1 LDGSPDRRWGDAATR
16 ASPHR
21 KRRVCIPMDISVS
34 RRWMIQ
40 SAFGMTERQEQ
51 PWPLTLDTLE
61 ARSWRDDLT
70 AESPW
75 ASGETWVP
83 FSLAIDRCSS
93 QTQRPLRIIPE
104 DQTQTWTYFE
114 EKTESV
120 GSLSKRNIF
129 EEELGRSA
137 IRRVDCQEP
146 C

>member
-1 LDGSPDRRWGDAATR
+1 
-16 ASPHR
+16 
-21 KRRVCIPMDISVS
+21 
-34 RRWMIQ
+34 MIQ

-61 ARSWRDDLT
+61 ARSWRGDLT
-70 AESPW
+70 A
-75 ASGETWVP
+75 GETWVP

-114 EKTESV
+114 EKTESI